1 MFLGCLVALAMCAPI
16 TAAPRPDAAP
26 APDAAPTSFPETVRA
41 LRKAVFLVGYPDS
54 PASPGNHGTAWC
66 ISKQHRLLATNAHV
80 ADIQNEAKK
89 ANQTCWVMMNGTT
102 TRWEITRIWYH
113 PGVRRFPTP
122 DRNLSVR
129 SVNPGDGSVNPGS
142 PDLAIL
148 QLSSDGPD
156 LPAEFRLAPRD
167 VLQDLQ
173 SIPVAIFGY
182 PSHDTTTFPSTGAVQ
197 ATFHEGVI
205 SRVTDF
211 NLQAIDDERAQF
223 LQYTMQ
229 TIGGFSGSPIF
240 LKNGQL
246 VGIHN
251 SGRTAKNGV
260 PIANGIRAD
269 SLWELVKYHGLEDK
283 VPLPSPP
290 PEAMVKRWTLPDPG
304 WDLYRRLTKIKA
316 EADDLI
322 YNHDNFAAGIEK
334 CNEGIAIF
342 KNYAP
347 LYRTRCYGYNNW
359 EFAHGGRYTFEKRRD
374 LLLKAYNDGD
384 TYAKLHRNLT
394 PDALQV
400 KITVLNNLG
409 YLTKNEKFNQEAYDD
424 CQKILSLKNI
434 TTFERGA
441 ATSSMAVALSNLGNT
456 DAARQKHEQAT
467 QIDPDNGSIWSTRAS
482 FFENNDNPTAARADR
497 AIAAALQKR
506 ERLLY
511 HSNHKDK
518 KIVSKVE
525 EKLTVNDP
533 VDNRNC
539 YYHSWETELEAGY
552 YYQIDLKSPS
562 FKSNKDYDPILRLYD
577 EKGNFVAEDDDGGG
591 YPHSRMFFTAP
602 RTGTFKFI
610 VTSYVQRQTGPY
622 VLTVQRI
629 AADR

>member
-1 MFLGCLVALAMCAPI
+1 MFLGCLVALAMCVPI
-16 TAAPRPDAAP
+16 PAAPRPDTAP
-26 APDAAPTSFPETVRA
+26 APKAAPDAAPTSFPEAVRA
-41 LRKAVFLVGYPDS
+41 LRKAIFIIGY
-54 PASPGNHGTAWC
+54 PGNHGTAWC

-80 ADIQNEAKK
+80 ADIQNDGKK
-89 ANQTCWVMMNGTT
+89 ENQKCWAMMNGTT
-102 TRWEITRIWYH
+102 TKWEVTKIWYH

-122 DRNLSVR
+122 DGNLSVR
-129 SVNPGDGSVNPGS
+129 SMDPRDGKVNPSS

-156 LPAEFRLAPRD
+156 LPAEFRLASRD
-167 VLQDLQ
+167 IVFDLQ
-173 SIPVAIFGY
+173 GLPVAIFGY
-182 PSHDTTTFPSTGAVQ
+182 PSHDTTTFPSVDVPVQ
-197 ATFHEGVI
+197 ATFHEGVV
-205 SRVTDF
+205 SRVTNF
-211 NLQAIDDERAQF
+211 NLQAIEDERAQF

-240 LKNGQL
+240 LKNGEL

-269 SLWELVKYHGLEDK
+269 SLWELVKHHGLEDK
-283 VPLPSPP
+283 IPLPSAPS
-290 PEAMVKRWTLPDPG
+290 EALVKRWSSPDPG
-304 WDLYRRLTKIKA
+304 WDLYRQLWKIKA

-322 YNHDNFAAGIEK
+322 YNHDNFEAGIAK

-342 KNYAP
+342 KDYAP

-359 EFAHGGRYTFEKRRD
+359 EFTHGGRYSFEKRRD
-374 LLLKAYNDGD
+374 LLQKAAADSDMYVN
-384 TYAKLHRNLT
+384 LHRVMT

-400 KITVLNNLG
+400 RITVLNNLG
-409 YLTKNEKFNQEAYDD
+409 YLTKNEKYNQQAYDD
-424 CQKILSLKNI
+424 CQKILSIKNI

-456 DAARQKHEQAT
+456 DAAQKKHEQAT
-467 QIDPDNGSIWSTRAS
+467 QIDPDNASIWNTRAS
-482 FFENNDNPTAARADR
+482 FFDNNDNPTAARADR
-497 AIAAALQKR
+497 AIATALQKR

-518 KIVSKVE
+518 KVISKVE
-525 EKLTVNDP
+525 EKLTANDP
-533 VDNRNC
+533 VDGRNC

-562 FKSNKDYDPILRLYD
+562 FKTNKDYDPILRLYD
-577 EKGNFVAEDDDGGG
+577 EKGNFIAEDDDGGG